1 MHARETCF
9 AALVRSRNRRDGRAS
24 TGAGFAGAH
33 DERAHGRSA
42 PQGLGGN
49 VACKSHSLPGQ
60 VEPRTLPPRPAPP
73 LRALTAAPKPR
84 LLAMPISRLAGLTPS
99 LPPSRPPPSEA
110 RLFLDGTGAPLS
122 WRNVWLVPSSKPAE
136 SRSAQ
141 LATSADA
148 LPSLAPSFTR
158 PTRGACAR
166 LPRAQRDWRGLP
178 ACCRCAGASGL
189 AGVPDQTCCK
199 DSVLSALRQAHC
211 AVREAVWAPLSCVCL
226 LRTLRSRR

>member
-1 MHARETCF
+1 MRARETCF

-60 VEPRTLPPRPAPP
+60 VEPRTLPPLPAPP

-148 LPSLAPSFTR
+148 LPSLAPPSFDPLEAPARDCRAHRETGGDCLRVDVAPARLAWRACQTR
-158 PTRGACAR
+158 PAAR
-166 LPRAQRDWRGLP
+166 TVSCPPCGKH
-178 ACCRCAGASGL
+178 
-189 AGVPDQTCCK
+189 T
-199 DSVLSALRQAHC
+199 VLCGRQCGRH
-211 AVREAVWAPLSCVCL
+211 
-226 LRTLRSRR
+226 